1 MTQTLYCQERLAS
14 VSASVSV
21 LSMIAAGKHLWQD
34 AVVTMESETAH
45 VHTVRRLGQR
55 LCRQSMCALTY
66 RKMWSSA
73 ALSACLCYLSKDSS
87 QHCVTLSQRICCQ
100 GRLFDNP

>member
-1 MTQTLYCQERLAS
+1 MA
-14 VSASVSV
+14 
-21 LSMIAAGKHLWQD
+21 I
-34 AVVTMESETAH
+34 ESETAH
-45 VHTVRRLGQR
+45 VHTVGRLGQR

-87 QHCVTLSQRICCQ
+87 RHCLTLSQRVRCQ
-100 GRLFDNP
+100 GRVQAF